1 MISLRADCRS
11 KASVEIGFG
20 SVVFVKT
27 LKNRSHC
34 LYADVIRVS
43 WNTASPVWLFIY
55 TPLSSTGS
63 ILSNPLVSRLRR
75 KWITHGNQSF
85 RYVKRP
91 IIGYFNLVIQSYA
104 AKQRYLGLSRSM
116 EGKDKIQT
124 IGKIKRSFQ
133 QQQSFLEVK
142 VCLPSGSKGPNKTM
156 ILVINQWR
164 SPTDKRFPDCRN
176 EPGPRWSKYCLFFW
190 ISKQNLS
197 KCSARKISL
206 G

>member
-11 KASVEIGFG
+11 KPSVEIGFG

-27 LKNRSHC
+27 LKIDRTV
-34 LYADVIRVS
+34 YTRM
-43 WNTASPVWLFIY
+43 LFALAEI
-55 TPLSSTGS
+55 PHQRFGFLF
-63 ILSNPLVSRLRR
+63 
-75 KWITHGNQSF
+75 THGNQSF

-133 QQQSFLEVK
+133 QQQNFLEVK
-142 VCLPSGSKGPNKTM
+142 VCLPLGSKGPNKTM
-156 ILVINQWR
+156 ILVINQ
-164 SPTDKRFPDCRN
+164 
-176 EPGPRWSKYCLFFW
+176 
-190 ISKQNLS
+190 
-197 KCSARKISL
+197 
-206 G
+206 